1 MNIATIN
8 PNIALIERRRAERN
22 IVATTDRLSAQYRER
37 DFGIGYGNS
46 SGYARVSSYTANTA
60 RPLFRVA

>member
-46 SGYARVSSYTANTA
+46 SGYARASSYTANTA